1 MLDCGPVLLD
11 VQLGQHIDHM
21 SRSVKDPEVHLK
33 HLKPSPPASSIV
45 DRCIECGFCES
56 NCPSKD
62 ITLTPRQ
69 RITTYREI
77 SRLKTTENPT
87 AEQQQR

>member
-1 MLDCGPVLLD
+1 M
-11 VQLGQHIDHM
+11 HI
-21 SRSVKDPEVHLK
+21 K

-56 NCPSKD
+56 NCPSRD

-77 SRLKTTENPT
+77 SRLRSMPNATP
-87 AEQQQR
+87 EQQQRCVQSCPVHDTFLHDIRCGSR